1 MSTYA
6 LTPQTS
12 DLTRYL
18 NEIARHP
25 LLSKG
30 EEYDLAVRVH
40 DDHDVEAAQVLVLS
54 NLRFVV
60 KIAKEYSK
68 FSFPLLDLIQE
79 GNIGLMHAVKRF
91 DPYRGFRLL
100 TYAVHW
106 IRAFIKEYIIRNW
119 SLVKLAS
126 ARVQKKL
133 FFHLVHMD
141 PAAPERD
148 GEAEGEAFRLLAED
162 TEVQEEI
169 TRAVADRVKRRD
181 LSLDLPSTN
190 DEGDGIA
197 MLDFLSAGG
206 ESPDEAVSRQ
216 DLDQRVRQVVN
227 GIRPHL
233 NDREL
238 YILDHRLMAD
248 RPLALQEIGDRY
260 GVSRERVR
268 QVESGLKRRLAVAL
282 GPFATAE
289 AMA

>member
-25 LLSKG
+25 LLSKE
-30 EEYDLAVRVH
+30 EEYELAMRVH
-40 DDHDVEAAQVLVLS
+40 DDHDLEAAQVLVLS

-106 IRAFIKEYIIRNW
+106 IRAFIKDYIIRNW

-133 FFHLVHMD
+133 FFHLVHMEPGA
-141 PAAPERD
+141 PAGD
-148 GEAEGEAFRLLAED
+148 GEADGAAFRLLAED
-162 TEVQEEI
+162 SRVQEEI
-169 TRAVADRVKRRD
+169 TRVVAERVKRRD

-190 DEGDGIA
+190 HEGDGIA
-197 MLDFLSAGG
+197 MLEFLPAGG
-206 ESPDEAVSRQ
+206 ETPDEAVARQ
-216 DLDQRVRQVVN
+216 DLDERVREVVE
-227 GIRPHL
+227 GIRPDL

-248 RPLALQEIGDRY
+248 EPLALQVIGDHY

-268 QVESGLKRRLAVAL
+268 QVEVGLKRRLAAAL
-282 GPFATAE
+282 GPLATAG
-289 AMA
+289 AGA

>member
-6 LTPQTS
+6 LAPQTS

-18 NEIARHP
+18 NEIALHP
-25 LLSKG
+25 LLSK
-30 EEYDLAVRVH
+30 EKEYELAVRVH
-40 DDHDVEAAQVLVLS
+40 DEHDVGAAQVLVLS

-60 KIAKEYSK
+60 KVAKEYSK

-106 IRAFIKEYIIRNW
+106 IRAFIKDYIIRNW

-141 PAAPERD
+141 PAAPESE
-148 GEAEGEAFRLLAED
+148 GEAEGDAFRVLAED
-162 TEVQEEI
+162 TQVQEEI
-169 TRAVADRVKRRD
+169 TRAVAERVKRRD
-181 LSLDLPSTN
+181 LSLDLPSAN

-197 MLDFLSAGG
+197 MLDFLPAAG
-206 ESPDEAVSRQ
+206 ETPDDAVSRR
-216 DLDQRVRQVVN
+216 DLDERVREVVD
-227 GIRPHL
+227 GLRPDL
-233 NDREL
+233 NDRER
-238 YILDHRLMAD
+238 YILEYRLMAD
-248 RPLALQEIGDRY
+248 EPLALQEIGDRY

-268 QVESGLKRRLAVAL
+268 QVEAGLKRRLAVAL
-282 GPFATAE
+282 GPIATTE
-289 AMA
+289 AVA

>member
-18 NEIARHP
+18 NEIALHP
-25 LLSKG
+25 LLSKE
-30 EEYDLAVRVH
+30 EEYALAVRVH

-133 FFHLVHMD
+133 FFHLVHME
-141 PAAPERD
+141 PTAPGDAEHAD
-148 GEAEGEAFRLLAED
+148 GAAFRLLAED
-162 TEVQEEI
+162 SQVQEEI
-169 TRAVADRVKRRD
+169 TRAVAERVKRRD

-197 MLDFLSAGG
+197 MLEFLPAGG
-206 ESPDEAVSRQ
+206 EAPDEAVTRH
-216 DLDQRVRQVVN
+216 DLDERVRGIVD
-227 GIRPHL
+227 GIRPDL

-238 YILDHRLMAD
+238 YILEHRLMAD
-248 RPLALQEIGDRY
+248 EPLALQEIGNRY

-268 QVESGLKRRLAVAL
+268 QVEAGLKRRLAVAL
-282 GPFATAE
+282 GPFVAAG
-289 AMA
+289 AAA

>member
-18 NEIARHP
+18 NEIALHP
-25 LLSKG
+25 LLSKE
-30 EEYDLAVRVH
+30 EEYELAVRVH

-60 KIAKEYSK
+60 KIAKEYAK

-91 DPYRGFRLL
+91 DPFRGFRLL

-133 FFHLVHMD
+133 FFHLVHME
-141 PAAPERD
+141 PTAPEATEAAD
-148 GEAEGEAFRLLAED
+148 GAAFRLLAED
-162 TEVQEEI
+162 SQVQEEI
-169 TRAVADRVKRRD
+169 TRAVAQRVKRRD

-190 DEGDGIA
+190 DEGEGIA
-197 MLDFLSAGG
+197 MLEFLPAGG
-206 ESPDEAVSRQ
+206 ETPDEAVSRQ
-216 DLDQRVRQVVN
+216 DLDERVREVVD
-227 GIRPHL
+227 GIRPDL
-233 NDREL
+233 NDRER
-238 YILDHRLMAD
+238 YILEHRLMAD
-248 RPLALQEIGDRY
+248 EPLALQEIGDRY

-268 QVESGLKRRLAVAL
+268 QVEAGLKRRLAVAL
-282 GPFATAE
+282 GPLATAG
-289 AMA
+289 AVG

>member
-1 MSTYA
+1 MNSYA
-6 LTPQTS
+6 LAPQTT

-18 NEIARHP
+18 NEIALHP
-25 LLSKG
+25 LLSKE
-30 EEYDLAVRVH
+30 EEYKLAVRVH
-40 DDHDVEAAQVLVLS
+40 DDHDVEAAQVLVIS

-60 KIAKEYSK
+60 KVAKEYAK

-133 FFHLVHMD
+133 FFHLVHME
-141 PAAPERD
+141 PAAPED
-148 GEAEGEAFRLLAED
+148 GGDAEGAAFRHLAED
-162 TEVQEEI
+162 SQVQEEI
-169 TRAVADRVKRRD
+169 TRAVAERVKRRD

-197 MLDFLSAGG
+197 MLEFLPAGG

-216 DLDQRVRQVVN
+216 DLDERVREVVD
-227 GIRPHL
+227 GLRPDL
-233 NDREL
+233 NDREI
-238 YILDHRLMAD
+238 YILEHRLMAD
-248 RPLALQEIGDRY
+248 EPLALQEIGNRY

-268 QVESGLKRRLAVAL
+268 QVEAGLKRRLAAAL
-282 GPFATAE
+282 SPIATAG
-289 AMA
+289 AVA